1 MVNQLQNGG
10 GSLDERTPLLPGGGQ
25 QDSIMD
31 SQHQHDHSKMEIA
44 HFAPDDPEDP
54 RNWPRWKK
62 WLMIGPILLID
73 LSVSWAASGYSPASH
88 NFAKDMGVSS
98 EVATLGLSLYVLGLA
113 FGPMSLAPL
122 SEYFGR
128 RPIYIYSYGIFLLFL
143 MATALA
149 PSVGVFLV
157 FRIFSGYFAS
167 VTIANFGGTIADLYH
182 AHDTG
187 PAMSLFLWA
196 ATCGSPSGFF
206 LLSFVAQT
214 HGWRTVFWALLG
226 MNGSLWAIMS
236 ICLLICG
243 ETRHSILLAQRVE
256 REHARGNTSL
266 ALPAEMQK
274 RGPRE
279 LFGVAL
285 TRPFRFLATEAIII
299 FAAVYN
305 GYLYGLS
312 FLFNTAFGLV
322 FGTGH
327 GFDTIGVGLSFLGIA
342 VGISIGPVTNIWQE
356 RYYQRK
362 VHEAEGKNVPEARVQ
377 MGKVA
382 ACSEFSH
389 LSNPHLSPFPLSPLS
404 PFETPLTKPP
414 PAFPISLICFAWTTY
429 PSLPAILPI
438 IFSALWGWS
447 FYTLILMS
455 FTYTEDSYKT
465 YSASALAGIGLIR
478 NLAGAAFP
486 LFARQMF
493 TSLGYQWAGTVLAA
507 AALLMVPIPFVLGR
521 YGWRL
526 RKASKWASAHV
537 DDDGEGEGAEVV
549 EEEAGQA

>member
-1 MVNQLQNGG
+1 
-10 GSLDERTPLLPGGGQ
+10 
-25 QDSIMD
+25 
-31 SQHQHDHSKMEIA
+31 MEIA

-62 WLMIGPILLID
+62 WLMIGPTLLID

-98 EVATLGLSLYVLGLA
+98 KVATLGLSLYVLGLA

-382 ACSEFSH
+382 AC
-389 LSNPHLSPFPLSPLS
+389 
-404 PFETPLTKPP
+404 T
-414 PAFPISLICFAWTTY
+414 FPISLICFAWTTY

-493 TSLGYQWAGTVLAA
+493 TSLGCQWAGTVLAA

>member
-1 MVNQLQNGG
+1 
-10 GSLDERTPLLPGGGQ
+10 
-25 QDSIMD
+25 
-31 SQHQHDHSKMEIA
+31 MEIA

-88 NFAKDMGVSS
+88 KFAEDMGVSS

-236 ICLLICG
+236 ISLVICG

-256 REHARGNTSL
+256 REHARGNAAISL
-266 ALPAEMQK
+266 PHELQK

-285 TRPFRFLATEAIII
+285 TRPFRFLCTEPVIQ
-299 FAAVYN
+299 FAALYN

-322 FGTGH
+322 FGPAGH
-327 GFDTIGVGLSFLGIA
+327 GFDTIGVGLCFLGIA
-342 VGISIGPVTNIWQE
+342 AGISIGPGTNIWQE

-362 VHEAEGKNVPEARVQ
+362 VREADGKNVPEARVQ
-377 MGKVA
+377 MGKLA
-382 ACSEFSH
+382 ACT
-389 LSNPHLSPFPLSPLS
+389 FPLSL
-404 PFETPLTKPP
+404 L
-414 PAFPISLICFAWTTY
+414 LFAWTTS
-429 PSLPAILPI
+429 PALPAILPVL
-438 IFSALWGWS
+438 FSALWGWS

-486 LFARQMF
+486 LFARQLF
-493 TSLGYQWAGTVLAA
+493 VSLGYQWAGTVLAA

-526 RKASKWASAHV
+526 RKASRWASAHV
-537 DDDGEGEGAEVV
+537 DDDGEGEGAEV
-549 EEEAGQA
+549 ESEGEAVAEAQSGCGSCSTV